1 MDYWVIWSNSGF
13 QYIFLGTSTG
23 YADGDESH
31 KRKQNG
37 DSTEHRKRCLIRTPE
52 SCVVPTREL
61 SIENPGKYFYE
72 ILLLR
77 VSKFVFFLCM
87 SSMVLVVVLIL

>member
-1 MDYWVIWSNSGF
+1 MLLDPILVI
-13 QYIFLGTSTG
+13 QHIFLGTSTG

-31 KRKQNG
+31 KLKQNG
-37 DSTEHRKRCLIRTPE
+37 DATKHGKRCLIRTPE

-72 ILLLR
+72 ILLLKGIQ
-77 VSKFVFFLCM
+77 VCFPLVYV
-87 SSMVLVVVLIL
+87 SMVLVVVLIL